1 MRTTVFVASLA
12 CAAFGFAGPAAAQ
25 TAAPAA
31 DAKAPPSDHTFTGN
45 AGLFSQY
52 RFRGI
57 MQTFG
62 RPAIQGGV
70 DYGHSS
76 GIYLG
81 NWNSNVSEGAGFPGG
96 NIEMDFYGGWKK
108 SWGDW
113 GFDIGAIYYYY
124 PGTESGPTKLGS
136 PFNNRSGKVADGKVY
151 NFEGYIAGSWKFV
164 TLKYSR
170 AFSDYFQAPNTDG
183 SGYLDLSANY
193 DLGSGW
199 GINGHLGHLNFKNMN
214 KGDYTDWKI
223 GVTKDFSG
231 WVVGASYIDTNAHGS
246 CRKSEFYC
254 FPNDSGSKTKNA
266 GKATAVLSV
275 TKTF

>member
-1 MRTTVFVASLA
+1 MRKSIIAASLSA
-12 CAAFGFAGPAAAQ
+12 AAFAIPNLAFAQAA
-25 TAAPAA
+25 AAPAA
-31 DAKAPPSDHTFTGN
+31 APAPSDHTFTGN

-62 RPAIQGGV
+62 KPAIQGGV
-70 DYGHSS
+70 DYSHSS
-76 GIYLG
+76 GIYAG

-108 SWGDW
+108 TWGDW
-113 GFDIGAIYYYY
+113 GLDIGGIYYYY

-136 PFNNRSGKVADGKVY
+136 PTNNRNGKVADGKVY
-151 NFEGYIAGSWKFV
+151 NFEGYIGGSWKFV
-164 TLKYSR
+164 SLKYYH
-170 AFSDYFQAPNTDG
+170 AFSDYFQVPDTKG
-183 SGYLDLSANY
+183 SGYLDLSATY

-199 GINGHLGHLNFKNMN
+199 GLVGHVGHANVKNIS
-214 KGDYTDWKI
+214 KGDYTDWKL
-223 GVTKDFSG
+223 GVTYDLSG
-231 WVVGASYIDTNAHGS
+231 WVIGASYVDTNANGS
-246 CRKSEFYC
+246 CSKGEFYC
-254 FPNDSGSKTKNA
+254 FPNNSGSKAKDA